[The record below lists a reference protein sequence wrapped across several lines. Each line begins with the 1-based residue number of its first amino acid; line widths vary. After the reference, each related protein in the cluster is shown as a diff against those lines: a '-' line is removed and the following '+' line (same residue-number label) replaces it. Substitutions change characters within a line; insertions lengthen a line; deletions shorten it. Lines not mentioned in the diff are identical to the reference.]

1 MRSKEDAHDYRYFPE
16 PDLLPLIMDPA
27 RVEALEKEL
36 PELPHAKRQ
45 RFITNYGLTP
55 YMAEV
60 LAATR
65 AVADYFE
72 RTMAFSKDPRLTANW
87 VMGEVLRLQKEKDAL
102 VETLNV
108 TPKRLGELLT
118 LVSTSVI
125 SAQAAKKVFDLIE
138 EQDKDPDTIVDEQ
151 GLKQISDTGA
161 LEKIVRD
168 IIETS
173 QGEVARYRA
182 GELKLMGFFVG
193 EAMKQTKGKGNPKEI
208 HKLVSGML
216 AG

>member
-1 MRSKEDAHDYRYFPE
+1 
-16 PDLLPLIMDPA
+16 
-27 RVEALEKEL
+27 
-36 PELPHAKRQ
+36 
-45 RFITNYGLTP
+45 
-55 YMAEV
+55 
-60 LAATR
+60 
-65 AVADYFE
+65 
-72 RTMAFSKDPRLTANW
+72 
-87 VMGEVLRLQKEKDAL
+87 MGEVLRLQKEKDAL

-125 SAQAAKKVFDLIE
+125 SAQTAKKVFDLIE

-168 IIETS
+168 IIEKS
-173 QGEVARYRA
+173 QGEVARYNA